1 MALTK
6 AMSSFPLKRWIAP
19 FFLLLSAAS
28 ARGVEPITPVQ
39 ANALSQADK
48 AVIIDV
54 RETAELK
61 ETGIAKPAAW
71 LPKSEVDGQSDL
83 YHSLVKTWDKQKP
96 LIFYCRS
103 GKRAAVVAKHFDELG
118 FKTKNMGSLT
128 DWSAA
133 GLPVVPF
140 EKRR

>member
-1 MALTK
+1 
-6 AMSSFPLKRWIAP
+6 MSSFLLKRWIAP
-19 FFLLLSAAS
+19 FFLFFTAAS
-28 ARGVEPITPVQ
+28 ARGVEMITPHD
-39 ANALSQADK
+39 ANLLSDADK
-48 AVIIDV
+48 AVIVDV
-54 RETAELK
+54 REMAELK

-71 LPKSEVDGQSDL
+71 LAKSEVDGKSDL
-83 YHSLVKTWDKQKP
+83 YQAMLKNWDKKKP

-103 GKRAAVVAKHFDELG
+103 GKRAAVVADHFEKLG
-118 FKTKNMGSLT
+118 FSAKNMGSLS